1 MTEPNQ
7 TPSPENS
14 RVVSLVNENGEN
26 YDFAI
31 LQSFDFD
38 NGTYLL
44 AMTES
49 FPDQVFVIQQEGED
63 LKLVLE
69 QERLQLI
76 QEHLEK
82 TNAQVQTVTVQD
94 ENGQTFNF
102 QIVDQLEVEGKNYML
117 GLDIKGGNELVA
129 FESNENGVTV
139 VTDEALLAKLQAAF
153 AASRPQPEN
162 MHLTLETENG
172 ETHEFQVVGQFQIDN
187 KEYVL
192 AVSTTNQEEVI
203 ALAFDGDQFSLIT
216 DDAEREKVNQF
227 LAELPQHTA

>member
-1 MTEPNQ
+1 MTESNQ

-14 RVVSLVNENGEN
+14 RVVSLVNEAGET

-31 LQSFDFD
+31 LQSFDFE

-63 LKLVLE
+63 LQLVLE

-76 QEHLEK
+76 QDHLEK
-82 TNAQVQTVTVQD
+82 MNAQVQTVTVQD

-102 QIVDQLEVEGKNYML
+102 QIVDQIEVEGKNYML

-139 VTDEALLAKLQAAF
+139 VTDEALLAKLQEAF

-192 AVSTTNQEEVI
+192 AVSTTQQEEVI
-203 ALAFDGDQFSLIT
+203 ALAFDGDQLSLIT